1 MMFLNKIIAAVLPL
15 MPQKLVWIF
24 SKRYIAGQ
32 NLDEAIVVAK
42 KLNNEGNMVTI
53 DLLGEFI
60 TKISEAEKNR
70 DEYLEIIERA
80 EKENISG
87 NYSLKP
93 TMFGLLIDKDAC
105 YTIIRDIVKK
115 AVENNNFVRVDMED
129 SQCVDLEIELFR
141 KLKKEFPKNVG
152 LVLQSYMR
160 RTMDDIVDML
170 DLSTDDNPVNYRLCK
185 GIYVESENIAYKKYE
200 EVNEHFLND
209 LEYMFQKGIYPGIAT
224 HDEKLVN
231 GAYKLIEKYK
241 VPNDKFEFQMLYG
254 VTPQLRKSILK
265 KGFRMRIY
273 VPFGKQWFAYS
284 TRRLKENP
292 KMAQEIMK
300 ALFFRG

>member
-1 MMFLNKIIAAVLPL
+1 MMFLNKIIAFILPM

-32 NLDEAIVVAK
+32 NLNEAIITAK
-42 KLNNEGNMVTI
+42 KLNDEGNMVTI

-60 TKISEAEKNR
+60 TDMSEAEKNKE
-70 DEYLEIIERA
+70 EYIEIINRA
-80 EKENISG
+80 QKENIVG

-93 TMFGLLIDKDAC
+93 TMFGLLIDKEKC
-105 YTIIRDIVKK
+105 YGIIREIVAK
-115 AVENNNFVRVDMED
+115 AVEYNNFVRVDMED
-129 SQCVDLEIELFR
+129 SQCVDMEIDIFR
-141 KLKKEFPKNVG
+141 KLKAEFPKNVG

-160 RTMDDIVDML
+160 RTMSDIDNMM
-170 DLSTDDNPVNYRLCK
+170 DLNTKDNPVNYRLCK
-185 GIYVESENIAYKKYE
+185 GIYVESEKIAYKKYE
-200 EVNEHFLND
+200 EVNEHFLKD
-209 LEYMFQKGIYPGIAT
+209 LEQMFKNGVYPGIAT
-224 HDEKLVN
+224 HDEKLVI

-254 VTPQLRKSILK
+254 VTPALRKSILK

-273 VPFGKQWFAYS
+273 VPFGKDWFAYS

-292 KMAQEIMK
+292 KMAQEIIK
-300 ALFFRG
+300 ALFIRG

>member
-185 GIYVESENIAYKKYE
+185 GIYVEPENIAYKKYE

>member
-1 MMFLNKIIAAVLPL
+1 MMFLNKIIAAILPL

-32 NLDEAIVVAK
+32 NLDEAIKVAK
-42 KLNNEGNMVTI
+42 KLNSEGNMVTI

-60 TKISEAEKNR
+60 TKMTEAEKNR

-80 EKENISG
+80 EKEGIDG

-129 SQCVDLEIELFR
+129 SQCVDMEIELFR

-160 RTMDDIVDML
+160 RTMNDIENMM
-170 DLSTDDNPVNYRLCK
+170 DLSTTDNPVNYRLCK
-185 GIYVESENIAYKKYE
+185 GIYVEPENIAYKKYE
-200 EVNEHFLND
+200 EVNAHFLED
-209 LEYMFQKGIYPGIAT
+209 LEYMFKNGIYPGIAT
-224 HDEKLVN
+224 HDEKLVD
-231 GAYKLIEKYK
+231 GAYGLIEKYK

-254 VTPQLRKSILK
+254 VTPALRKSILD

-273 VPFGKQWFAYS
+273 VPFGKDWFAYS

-300 ALFFRG
+300 ALFVRG